1 MEPSAAAAGAARK
14 RARRA
19 IGMLRAAAPLLAQAA
34 EALEGDFDVVGELRV
49 GAGDEDLEHALELVR
64 LCRHRHGELELVV
77 LARR

>member
-14 RARRA
+14 RAKRA
-19 IGMLRAAAPLLAQAA
+19 IGMLRAAAPLLSQAA
-34 EALEGDFDVVGELRV
+34 DALEADFDVVGELRV
-49 GAGDEDLEHALELVR
+49 GADDDLEHALELVR

>member
-1 MEPSAAAAGAARK
+1 MEARAAAAGAARQ

-34 EALEGDFDVVGELRV
+34 EALEGDFDVVAELRI
-49 GAGDEDLEHALELVR
+49 ADLEDVDRALELVR
-64 LCRHRHGELELVV
+64 LARSRHGELELVV